1 MRAEARESNDSYWS
15 NLWEGGRE
23 RVDREEQRA
32 GEAGR
37 TVRFGFLH
45 LLFLL
50 LRGLAF
56 SICFLVTPSF
66 ISEPTLDQKLVIQN
80 KLTLRLWSFFDND
93 FSLIISF
100 TESHPT
106 TSSVGGEKV
115 FCR

>member
-66 ISEPTLDQKLVIQN
+66 ISEPTLDQKFVIQN
-80 KLTLRLWSFFDND
+80 KLTLRLWSFF
-93 FSLIISF
+93 LIMIF
-100 TESHPT
+100 LLLTLQNLIQPHPLLE
-106 TSSVGGEKV
+106 VK
-115 FCR
+115 